1 MCDLHTRFGDVCCKY
16 KSVRFVRIR
25 DVRLSVLYWVT
36 VLAVV
41 LYVAIW
47 TLLVEK
53 GYQSSA
59 PVSGTTSIKV
69 KGSGSIGNESGPL
82 LELLPL
88 DAMDLVAIE
97 ENAFFVVT
105 SRVTTPNQ
113 TRGVCEGNED
123 VQECSEAD
131 ATPCTTQHIDAG
143 TDAMYSWKSQGIF
156 TGNCAANGRCEVYS
170 WCPLEDDSTPDIVN
184 GVGAFTTFVKVDI
197 NFQTFGVSRNNYGPE
212 NGPEPTF
219 GYNSTVFGPLKANTA
234 TYPLKEC
241 KPRYRFQRMDGDE
254 GSISTGFNIRTIT
267 YGTDGR
273 TRYLEKRMG
282 IRFVFIIQGIAGRFN
297 FAALTVTAGAGLAY
311 LGLAAIVADLILV
324 RFLPQSAEYTK
335 QKIKEYDEKDDHAS
349 EGSTHTMSILK
360 PPHRSKTL

>member
-1 MCDLHTRFGDVCCKY
+1 
-16 KSVRFVRIR
+16 
-25 DVRLSVLYWVT
+25 VT

-82 LELLPL
+82 LDLLPL

-219 GYNSTVFGPLKANTA
+219 GYNLFRVDEMLSSA
-234 TYPLKEC
+234 TNGRIGAADVARKGAIILVTSIWDCDLDYPLKEC

-267 YGTDGR
+267 YDTDGR